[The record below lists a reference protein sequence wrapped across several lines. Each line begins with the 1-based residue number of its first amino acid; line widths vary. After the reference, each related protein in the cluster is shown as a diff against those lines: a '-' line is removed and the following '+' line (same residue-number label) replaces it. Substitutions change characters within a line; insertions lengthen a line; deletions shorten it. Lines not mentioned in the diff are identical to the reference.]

1 MTIAPTIRDADDVT
15 SEQAR
20 IADRSIDTVI
30 RVNDGGMIIIGGLLQ
45 EKELT
50 KEDKVPVLGS
60 IPLLGRLF
68 SQSHKVENESE
79 LVIVIKPRIIQSVG
93 KEKVEDAKE

>member
-1 MTIAPTIRDADDVT
+1 MTIAPTIRDADEVT

-20 IADRSIDTVI
+20 IADRSIETVI

-45 EKELT
+45 SKELT

-60 IPLLGRLF
+60 IPLMGRLF
-68 SQSHKVENESE
+68 STSHKVGTESE
-79 LVIVIKPRIIQSVG
+79 LVIVIRPRIINSIIEETQ
-93 KEKVEDAKE
+93 DADK